1 LDVTTMG
8 LDSPI
13 PLEIAGYTVFPL
25 SLPPLPSFPVSATHY
40 LFIRPHQPK
49 LPTPAAARSLFL
61 VNVPFDSTELHIKNI
76 LSIQIGLPHG
86 RIEEVQFAGSR
97 STAPKVKDAAAKP
110 SNGKPG
116 KKRKRVYED
125 RAIEELEGTA
135 LPATWDRELR
145 KDGLTAV
152 AVFVDRPSMDAAF
165 KAVRRIH
172 KNSTAPVWGEGTE
185 GHVPPLGSASMM
197 LGFGL
202 PRLPADLP
210 GYINHHNL
218 QYPDREQLL
227 QSANTYMSEFAAREA
242 EQARLK
248 ARKRQVPDDEGFIT
262 VTKGGRNGP
271 ARQESAQESAVKQ
284 KEKQK
289 GLEDFYRFQHREK
302 KKEKAAE
309 LMRRFEEDKEKVRK
323 MKEKRGAFR
332 RTSAGPYDAFKSES
346 KRLAH
351 RWPTQ
356 FFKHG
361 RENLSGPLSDSE
373 ERPPLVDE

>member
-1 LDVTTMG
+1 MG
-8 LDSPI
+8 LNSST

-40 LFIRPHQPK
+40 LFLRPHEPK
-49 LPTPAAARSLFL
+49 LPSPAAARSLFL
-61 VNVPFDSTELHIKNI
+61 VNVPFDSTELHIKNL

-86 RIEEVQFAGSR
+86 RIEEVLFAGSR

-110 SNGKPG
+110 SNGKQG
-116 KKRKRVYED
+116 KKRKRVYEH
-125 RAIEELEGTA
+125 RAIDELEGTA

-152 AVFVDRPSMDAAF
+152 VVFVDRPSMDAAF
-165 KAVRRIH
+165 KAVRQIR
-172 KNSTAPVWGEGTE
+172 KNDIAPVWGEGSE
-185 GHVPPLGSASMM
+185 GQVPPLGSA
-197 LGFGL
+197 
-202 PRLPADLP
+202 R
-210 GYINHHNL
+210 YINHHKL

-242 EQARLK
+242 EQARLQ

-309 LMRRFEEDKEKVRK
+309 LMRKFEEDKEKVRK
-323 MKEKRGAFR
+323 MKEKRGALR
-332 RTSAGPYDAFKSES
+332 VSY
-346 KRLAH
+346 
-351 RWPTQ
+351 
-356 FFKHG
+356 
-361 RENLSGPLSDSE
+361 
-373 ERPPLVDE
+373 